1 MPRYA
6 LAGGWRLSAGERATS
21 TILRGHV
28 AELLTA
34 EPYAE
39 HFADWRPPWNYAGP
53 DETRE
58 RLLAAGFSSAECW
71 LTPAPREPDHP
82 REFLSTIVL
91 GPHVQQ
97 LPEELRE
104 RFMDDVL
111 DLLGE
116 PVVVDYVRLNID
128 AVA

>member
-1 MPRYA
+1 MELRR
-6 LAGGWRLSAGERATS
+6 AGAHARAPARRRL
-21 TILRGHV
+21 H
-28 AELLTA
+28 
-34 EPYAE
+34 
-39 HFADWRPPWNYAGP
+39 H
-53 DETRE
+53 
-58 RLLAAGFSSAECW
+58 AECW
-71 LTPAPREPDHP
+71 LEPAPREPEEP

-104 RFMDDVL
+104 PFMDDVL
-111 DLLGE
+111 AQLGE